1 MAVAKTEPRRTGM
14 RSRGLSGSAARGV
27 RVWERGRWWGRRLWE
42 VLREDPAELRRL
54 AREGQTELVR
64 EAARVLAGRRQ
75 TWREAAEVGY
85 RRAVAEWVCR

>member
-1 MAVAKTEPRRTGM
+1 MAPTTVEPTGM
-14 RSRGLSGSAARGV
+14 RSRGLSASAARGV

-54 AREGQTELVR
+54 AREGRTELVR
-64 EAARVLAGRRQ
+64 AAARVLAGRRQ
-75 TWREAAEVGY
+75 TWLEAAEVGY